1 MSVGIPVCTP
11 SPQPPCFGVNFRV
24 RGLIR
29 LVSKGMETHL
39 SCQIQ
44 LCALLAFKRR
54 EIFHF
59 PHFSGGFFCFFSSSL
74 FFFPPPLVYP
84 ILSSVLLLCSCFF
97 LLFLVLPV
105 GVAEG
110 HSAHWLTFREE
121 RGGKRCRRKGQGRTV
136 RTAEEGEGGSQA
148 DRLFTVQCSHH
159 FLLQT

>member
-1 MSVGIPVCTP
+1 MSVGIPVCTL
-11 SPQPPCFGVNFRV
+11 SPQLPCFGVNFRV

-54 EIFHF
+54 KIFHF
-59 PHFSGGFFCFFSSSL
+59 FSVARSVFLHPSSFHRLLFTLFSPLSCCYAPVFSS
-74 FFFPPPLVYP
+74 
-84 ILSSVLLLCSCFF
+84 
-97 LLFLVLPV
+97 FLVLPV

-121 RGGKRCRRKGQGRTV
+121 RGGKRGRRKGQGRT
-136 RTAEEGEGGSQA
+136 AEEGERGSQA

>member
-11 SPQPPCFGVNFRV
+11 SPQLPCFGVNFRV

-59 PHFSGGFFCFFSSSL
+59 PHFSVGFFVFFLHPSSSFHRL
-74 FFFPPPLVYP
+74 LFTLFSPLSCCYAPVFFFFFWFSLWVWLKV
-84 ILSSVLLLCSCFF
+84 ILHTGSLS
-97 LLFLVLPV
+97 
-105 GVAEG
+105 
-110 HSAHWLTFREE
+110 E
-121 RGGKRCRRKGQGRTV
+121 RR
-136 RTAEEGEGGSQA
+136 EGGSDAGEKDKGEQ
-148 DRLFTVQCSHH
+148 
-159 FLLQT
+159 